1 MDNTATST
9 TVGAM
14 TNREKKLHN
23 FLLALKHEFDVSG
36 KDGLKFDAVRDLAL
50 LYDMSDKHI
59 AAMNANYVLLRDGNA
74 GICFWN
80 KNNPHIRTVIR
91 GMLTKVQEYKTKEK
105 QLVKDNAKLTA
116 KIPVK
121 YKPLNALAPIA
132 KPKVDGRNGRGPQ
145 TKTVEE
151 YVKFVTAMY
160 DAKEITTLDMYALI
174 KKYKIS
180 AETRTC
186 LERLGVIV
194 TIKGVVMWDNN
205 VRPSEQFAYDIIT
218 YVNAKA
224 QKRPL
229 PTFDLKKYN
238 TVTPVVKVVA
248 ETVIA
253 VENKAIDT
261 VKVSEVKT
269 ETEKQEKTP
278 EPVTMPEAS
287 VQTGSD
293 ANINVL
299 LAQELIMQG
308 GDKALAYKLLKN
320 QI

>member
-1 MDNTATST
+1 
-9 TVGAM
+9 
-14 TNREKKLHN
+14 
-23 FLLALKHEFDVSG
+23 
-36 KDGLKFDAVRDLAL
+36 
-50 LYDMSDKHI
+50 
-59 AAMNANYVLLRDGNA
+59 
-74 GICFWN
+74 
-80 KNNPHIRTVIR
+80 
-91 GMLTKVQEYKTKEK
+91 MLTKVQEYKNKDK
-105 QLVKDNAKLTA
+105 QLAKDNAKLSA
-116 KIPVK
+116 KIPVR
-121 YKPLNALAPIA
+121 YKPLNPVLPIS
-132 KPKVDGRNGRGPQ
+132 KPKVDGRIGRGPQ
-145 TKTVEE
+145 AKTVEE

-180 AETRTC
+180 AEVRTC

-194 TIKGVVMWDNN
+194 TIKGVVMWNNN
-205 VRPSEQFAYDIIT
+205 VRPSEQFAYDLIA

-229 PTFDLKKYN
+229 PAFDLKKYN

-248 ETVIA
+248 ETVSA

-269 ETEKQEKTP
+269 DTDKQEKTP
-278 EPVTMPEAS
+278 EPVTMPDAS
-287 VQTGSD
+287 VQAGSD

-320 QI
+320 EI